1 MPLDEFV
8 TFIETLRRRIND
20 HGPTLEVSET
30 RTRVALIDPLL
41 QILGWD
47 TTDPLT
53 VIPEYDVSGRKIDY
67 ALLGQNSLPVAI
79 VEAKRLGGPLQP
91 FLEQMTNN
99 ANIAGVEFAG
109 ITDGNQW
116 ELYEV
121 LKSDT
126 SDVRQLLNLKISSSS
141 SHLSALKL
149 LLLWRPNLASGLVE
163 PARVPVAAPPSIDD
177 PVPPDSDSIDWVPL
191 SRFVALKR
199 LDRPEFIRFPDG
211 SKHRLKAWYDLALQ
225 SIEWLWSKELLT
237 EDSASKF
244 STTHRHLFH
253 ADAIHP
259 SGKSFF
265 NPKQVAGTPLTFEAN
280 LSSFESTR
288 RAKDLMSRC
297 GQDLSRVHLGVIRK

>member
-41 QILGWD
+41 QVLGWD

-91 FLEQMTNN
+91 FLEQTTNN

-149 LLLWRPNLASGLVE
+149 LLLWRAQLGFG
-163 PARVPVAAPPSIDD
+163 PS
-177 PVPPDSDSIDWVPL
+177 
-191 SRFVALKR
+191 
-199 LDRPEFIRFPDG
+199 
-211 SKHRLKAWYDLALQ
+211 
-225 SIEWLWSKELLT
+225 
-237 EDSASKF
+237 
-244 STTHRHLFH
+244 
-253 ADAIHP
+253 
-259 SGKSFF
+259 
-265 NPKQVAGTPLTFEAN
+265 
-280 LSSFESTR
+280 
-288 RAKDLMSRC
+288 
-297 GQDLSRVHLGVIRK
+297 

>member
-1 MPLDEFV
+1 MLLDEL
-8 TFIETLRRRIND
+8 IALIGTLRKRIAD
-20 HGPTLEVSET
+20 HGPTLSVSET

-41 QILGWD
+41 QVLGWD
-47 TTDPLT
+47 TTDPSA

-99 ANIAGVEFAG
+99 ANIPGVEFAG

-141 SHLSALKL
+141 SHLSALKFL
-149 LLLWRPNLASGLVE
+149 LLRRPNLVSGLVE

-177 PVPPDSDSIDWVPL
+177 PVPPVSDSIDWVPL
-191 SRFVALKR
+191 SRFVALKKFG
-199 LDRPEFIRFPDG
+199 RPEFIRFPDG
-211 SKHRLKAWYDLALQ
+211 SELQLLSWYGLVQ
-225 SIEWLWSKELLT
+225 QTIGWLWSKGVLT
-237 EDSASKF
+237 LDNVSDF
-244 STTHRHLFH
+244 STKDSYWFH
-253 ADAIHP
+253 TEAIHP
-259 SGKSFF
+259 SGKPFF
-265 NPKQVAGTPLTFEAN
+265 SPKPVVGTPLIFEAN
-280 LSSFESTR
+280 LSRFESTR
-288 RAKDLMSRC
+288 RAKILMSRC
-297 GQDLSRVHLGVIRK
+297 RQDLSRVHCGVMRK